1 MPVVISTGVGFFWG
15 PETQI
20 LNLGRMVWVPV
31 PQKRPMQVEIT
42 TGISDGSFTEAVSGN
57 LKEGDEVITDAM
69 GGNNK
74 SGSSAS
80 TPPTMRLR

>member
-1 MPVVISTGVGFFWG
+1 
-15 PETQI
+15 
-20 LNLGRMVWVPV
+20 
-31 PQKRPMQVEIT
+31 MQVEIT

-69 GGNNK
+69 GGNGK

-80 TPPTMRLR
+80 SQSTPPTMKMR